1 MWGGGVKIKRD
12 EDAIKMHL
20 ALQRSAPLREE
31 GERREIRSQ
40 KANAELM
47 TAGKPLDEASTES

>member
-1 MWGGGVKIKRD
+1 
-12 EDAIKMHL
+12 MHL

-31 GERREIRSQ
+31 GERREIRSK

-47 TAGKPLDEASTES
+47 TAGKPLDEVST